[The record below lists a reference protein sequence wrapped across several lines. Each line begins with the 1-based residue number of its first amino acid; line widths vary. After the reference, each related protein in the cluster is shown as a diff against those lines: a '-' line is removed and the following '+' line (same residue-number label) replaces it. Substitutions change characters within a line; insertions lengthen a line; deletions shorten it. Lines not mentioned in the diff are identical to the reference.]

1 VQKYVTKSGE
11 FLVFSGDTIT
21 IKTNGTTP
29 EAFLVRAN
37 AAVVIEGL
45 SDTDLDDL
53 QAGDQVQLRISGST
67 NQVDQ
72 VTVTS
77 RNVTQLRGV
86 SIVNY
91 QANDFLTVRDEKGK
105 AHLFYITGRS
115 QFVLDGTA
123 MTDAMLPTY
132 LAAGRKVNLNVTAD
146 QLVRLDVV
154 TKVSGTVTAINSTAR
169 TLTLKTPDNATVTVP
184 YSSFVGVEVPLQSSA
199 SFAADVTVG
208 TKIQAFM
215 GVGSDAVSSIQVE
228 KSFVYTATSATLSP
242 RAVYGK
248 DAKGG
253 TVSLTLDS
261 DAKVLGR
268 DGQAIATT
276 ALTVGQPIVVS
287 YVGRKVVSV
296 QEPAAVVGKVTALD
310 ATAGKLSVT
319 DYNGN
324 AKNYTVSGGGISVQ
338 EGTTV
343 STTLS
348 ALQLNDRVSLIVDAQ
363 GKPYVFV
370 AQAET
375 RKFSSFDAA
384 KNELTLKVVK
394 LGDPSKFPVEPNAK
408 LSTAA
413 GGTFTMNQLREND
426 SLAIY
431 LLNGKIV
438 EIVKQ

>member
-1 VQKYVTKSGE
+1 
-11 FLVFSGDTIT
+11 
-21 IKTNGTTP
+21 
-29 EAFLVRAN
+29 
-37 AAVVIEGL
+37 
-45 SDTDLDDL
+45 
-53 QAGDQVQLRISGST
+53 
-67 NQVDQ
+67 
-72 VTVTS
+72 
-77 RNVTQLRGV
+77 
-86 SIVNY
+86 
-91 QANDFLTVRDEKGK
+91 
-105 AHLFYITGRS
+105 
-115 QFVLDGTA
+115 
-123 MTDAMLPTY
+123 
-132 LAAGRKVNLNVTAD
+132 
-146 QLVRLDVV
+146 
-154 TKVSGTVTAINSTAR
+154 
-169 TLTLKTPDNATVTVP
+169 
-184 YSSFVGVEVPLQSSA
+184 VEVPLQSSA

-208 TKIQAFM
+208 SKIQAYM
-215 GVGSDAVSSIQVE
+215 GVGSDSVSSIQVE
-228 KSFVYTATSATLSP
+228 KSFVYTLTSSTLSP
-242 RAVYGK
+242 RAVYAK

-268 DGQAIATT
+268 DGQAVATT
-276 ALTVGQPIVVS
+276 ALTVGQPIVVN

-296 QEPAAVVGKVTALD
+296 QEPAAVVGKVTTLD

-324 AKNYTVSGGGISVQ
+324 VKNYTVSAGAISVQ

-375 RKFSSFDAA
+375 RKFSSYDAA
-384 KNELTLKVVK
+384 KGVLKVKIVK
-394 LGDPSKFPVEPNAK
+394 IGETSEFPVEPNAK
-408 LSTAA
+408 LSTAS
-413 GGTFTMNQLREND
+413 GGTFTMNQMKEND